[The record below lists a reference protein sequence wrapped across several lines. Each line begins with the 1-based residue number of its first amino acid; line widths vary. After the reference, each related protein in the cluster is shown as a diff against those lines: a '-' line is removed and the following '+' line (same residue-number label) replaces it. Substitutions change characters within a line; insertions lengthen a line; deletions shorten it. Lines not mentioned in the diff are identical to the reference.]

1 MKLFLYDEKHE
12 QVIDEL
18 ELETKEI
25 ETVEK
30 VIKFLN
36 KNYLTNRYKQLL
48 IAEKYTTVMDE
59 LEEFEEIVFK

>member
-1 MKLFLYDEKHE
+1 MKLFLYDGKHE

-36 KNYLTNRYKQLL
+36 KNYLTNRYEQLL

>member
-1 MKLFLYDEKHE
+1 MKLFLYDGKHE

>member
-1 MKLFLYDEKHE
+1 MKLFLYDGKHE

-36 KNYLTNRYKQLL
+36 KNYLTNRYEQLL
-48 IAEKYTTVMDE
+48 IAEKYTTVMNE